1 MDKIIRVGV
10 VAVQGAFEE
19 HCAALDKLGVLVTQ
33 IRSPSDLSKNVDGL
47 IFPGGESTAQGKLLR
62 ESGLFDMILP
72 MIKNGLPVYGTC
84 AGMVLLAKRI
94 ENDDRKHFAVMDI
107 TVKRNAYGRQLGSF
121 MTSGDFGEMGKIPMY
136 FIRAPYITSVGQ
148 NVMALSSENGAI
160 TAAREGNM
168 LVTSF
173 HPEVTDD
180 LTVHSYF
187 LSMIQQ

>member
-1 MDKIIRVGV
+1 MDRSFTVGI

-19 HCAALDKLGVLVTQ
+19 HCSALGKLGVSVKE
-33 IRSPSDLSKNVDGL
+33 IRSVSDLSQNIDGL

-72 MIKNGLPVYGTC
+72 IIKGGLPVYGTC

-94 ENDDRKHFAVMDI
+94 ENDERKHFAVMDI

-121 MTSGDFGEMGKIPMY
+121 VTTGDFGDMGKIPMY
-136 FIRAPYITSVGQ
+136 FIRAPYISSVGKD
-148 NVMALSSENGAI
+148 VVVLSSESGAI
-160 TAAREGNM
+160 TAAREANM

-187 LSMIQQ
+187 LSMIS

>member
-1 MDKIIRVGV
+1 MDRTLNVGV
-10 VAVQGAFEE
+10 IAVQGAFEE
-19 HCAALDKLGVLVTQ
+19 HCRALRKLGASVRE
-33 IRSPSDLSKNVDGL
+33 IRSVSDLSTKPDGL

-72 MIKNGLPVYGTC
+72 MIQGGLPVYGTC

-107 TVKRNAYGRQLGSF
+107 TVRRNAYGRQLGSF
-121 MTSGDFGEMGKIPMY
+121 MTTGDFAGMGNIPMY
-136 FIRAPYITSVGQ
+136 FIRAPYISSAGKDVI
-148 NVMALSSENGAI
+148 VLSSRNGEI
-160 TAAREGNM
+160 TAAREANM

-187 LSMIQQ
+187 LSMIP

>member
-1 MDKIIRVGV
+1 MNRIFTVGV

-19 HCAALDKLGVLVTQ
+19 HCSALGKLGVSVKE
-33 IRSPSDLSKNVDGL
+33 IRSPSDLSPNIDGL

-72 MIKNGLPVYGTC
+72 MIKGGLPVYGTC

-94 ENDDRKHFAVMDI
+94 ENDVRKHFAVMDI

-121 MTSGDFGEMGKIPMY
+121 MTTGDFGGMGKIPMY
-136 FIRAPYITSVGQ
+136 FIRAPYISSVGKD
-148 NVMALSSENGAI
+148 VMILSSDNGVI
-160 TAAREGNM
+160 TAAREANM

-173 HPEVTDD
+173 HPEITDD

-187 LSMIQQ
+187 LSMMQ

>member
-1 MDKIIRVGV
+1 MDRIFTVGV

-19 HCAALDKLGVLVTQ
+19 HCSALGKLGVSVKE
-33 IRSPSDLSKNVDGL
+33 IRSVSDLSQNIDGL

-72 MIKNGLPVYGTC
+72 IIKGGLPVYGTC

-94 ENDDRKHFAVMDI
+94 ENDERKHFAVMDI

-121 MTSGDFGEMGKIPMY
+121 VTTGDFGGMGDIPMY
-136 FIRAPYITSVGQ
+136 FIRAPYISSVGKD
-148 NVMALSSENGAI
+148 VVVLSSESGAI
-160 TAAREGNM
+160 TAAREANM

-187 LSMIQQ
+187 LSMIS

>member
-1 MDKIIRVGV
+1 MDRIFTVGV

-19 HCAALDKLGVLVTQ
+19 HCSALGKLGVSVKE
-33 IRSPSDLSKNVDGL
+33 IRSVSDLSQNIDGL

-72 MIKNGLPVYGTC
+72 MIKGGLPVYGTC

-94 ENDDRKHFAVMDI
+94 ENDERKHFAVMDI

-121 MTSGDFGEMGKIPMY
+121 VTTGDFGDMGRIPMY
-136 FIRAPYITSVGQ
+136 FIRAPYISSVGKD
-148 NVMALSSENGAI
+148 VVVLSSENGAI
-160 TAAREGNM
+160 TAAREANM

-173 HPEVTDD
+173 HPEITDD

-187 LSMIQQ
+187 LSMIS

>member
-1 MDKIIRVGV
+1 MDRSLTVGV

-19 HCAALDKLGVLVTQ
+19 HCSALRKLGVSVKE
-33 IRSPSDLSKNVDGL
+33 IRSASDLSTKVDGL
-47 IFPGGESTAQGKLLR
+47 VFPGGESTAQGKLLR
-62 ESGLFDMILP
+62 ESGLFDLILP
-72 MIKNGLPVYGTC
+72 MIKGGLPVYGTC

-94 ENDDRKHFAVMDI
+94 ENDNRRHFAVMDI

-121 MTSGDFGEMGKIPMY
+121 MTRGDFGGMGDIPMY
-136 FIRAPYITSVGQ
+136 FIRAPYISSVGKD
-148 NVMALSSENGAI
+148 VVVLSSENGAI
-160 TAAREGNM
+160 TAAREANM

-187 LSMIQQ
+187 LSMIS

>member
-1 MDKIIRVGV
+1 MDRSFTVGI

-19 HCAALDKLGVLVTQ
+19 HCSALGKLGVSVKE
-33 IRSPSDLSKNVDGL
+33 IRSVSDLSQNIEGL

-72 MIKNGLPVYGTC
+72 MIKGGLPVYGTC

-94 ENDDRKHFAVMDI
+94 ENDERKHFAVMDI

-121 MTSGDFGEMGKIPMY
+121 MTTGDFGDMGRIPMY
-136 FIRAPYITSVGQ
+136 FIRAPYISSVGKD
-148 NVMALSSENGAI
+148 VVVLSSENGAI
-160 TAAREGNM
+160 TAAREANM

-173 HPEVTDD
+173 HPEITDD

-187 LSMIQQ
+187 LSMIS

>member
-1 MDKIIRVGV
+1 MDRIFTVGV

-19 HCAALDKLGVLVTQ
+19 HCSALGKLGVSVKE
-33 IRSPSDLSKNVDGL
+33 IRSVSDLYQNIDGL

-72 MIKNGLPVYGTC
+72 IIKGGLPVYGTC

-94 ENDDRKHFAVMDI
+94 ENDERKHFAVMDI

-121 MTSGDFGEMGKIPMY
+121 VTTGDFGDMGKIPMY
-136 FIRAPYITSVGQ
+136 FIRAPYISSVGKD
-148 NVMALSSENGAI
+148 VVVLSSESGAI
-160 TAAREGNM
+160 TAAREANM

-173 HPEVTDD
+173 HPE
-180 LTVHSYF
+180 S
-187 LSMIQQ
+187 SK

>member
-1 MDKIIRVGV
+1 MNRIFTVGV

-19 HCAALDKLGVLVTQ
+19 HCSALGKLGVSVKG
-33 IRSPSDLSKNVDGL
+33 IRSPSDLSPNIDGL

-72 MIKNGLPVYGTC
+72 MIKGGLPVYGTC

-121 MTSGDFGEMGKIPMY
+121 MTTGDFGGMGKIPMY
-136 FIRAPYITSVGQ
+136 FIRAPYISSVGKD
-148 NVMALSSENGAI
+148 VMILSSDNGVI
-160 TAAREGNM
+160 TAAREANM

-173 HPEVTDD
+173 HPEITND
-180 LTVHSYF
+180 LTVHYYF
-187 LSMIQQ
+187 LSMMQ

>member
-1 MDKIIRVGV
+1 MDRSFTVGV

-19 HCAALDKLGVLVTQ
+19 HCSALRKLGISVRE
-33 IRSPSDLSKNVDGL
+33 IRSASDLSTKVDGL
-47 IFPGGESTAQGKLLR
+47 VFPGGESTAQGKLLR
-62 ESGLFDMILP
+62 ESGLFDLILP
-72 MIKNGLPVYGTC
+72 MIKGGLPVYGTC

-94 ENDDRKHFAVMDI
+94 ENDDRRHFAVMDI

-121 MTSGDFGEMGKIPMY
+121 MTRGDFGGMGDIPMY
-136 FIRAPYITSVGQ
+136 FIRAPYISSVGKD
-148 NVMALSSENGAI
+148 VVVLSSDNGAI
-160 TAAREGNM
+160 TAAREANM

-187 LSMIQQ
+187 LSMIS

>member
-1 MDKIIRVGV
+1 MNRIFTVGV

-19 HCAALDKLGVLVTQ
+19 HCSALGKLGVSVKE
-33 IRSPSDLSKNVDGL
+33 IRSPSDLSPNIDGL

-72 MIKNGLPVYGTC
+72 MIKGGLPVYGTC

-94 ENDDRKHFAVMDI
+94 ENDERKHFAVMDI

-121 MTSGDFGEMGKIPMY
+121 MTTGDFGGMGKIPMY
-136 FIRAPYITSVGQ
+136 FIRAPYISSVGKD
-148 NVMALSSENGAI
+148 VMILSSDNGVI
-160 TAAREGNM
+160 TAAREANM

-173 HPEVTDD
+173 HPEITDD
-180 LTVHSYF
+180 LTVHYYF
-187 LSMIQQ
+187 LSMMQ

>member
-1 MDKIIRVGV
+1 MNRIFTVGV

-19 HCAALDKLGVLVTQ
+19 HCSALGKLGVSVKE
-33 IRSPSDLSKNVDGL
+33 IRSPSDLSPNIDGL

-72 MIKNGLPVYGTC
+72 IIKGGLPVYGTC

-94 ENDDRKHFAVMDI
+94 ENDERKHFAVMDI

-121 MTSGDFGEMGKIPMY
+121 VTTGDFGDMGKIPMY
-136 FIRAPYITSVGQ
+136 FIRAPYISSVGKD
-148 NVMALSSENGAI
+148 VVVLSSESGAI
-160 TAAREGNM
+160 TAAREANM

-187 LSMIQQ
+187 LSMIS

>member
-1 MDKIIRVGV
+1 MDRIFTVGV

-19 HCAALDKLGVLVTQ
+19 HCSALRKLGVSVKE
-33 IRSPSDLSKNVDGL
+33 IRSASDLSIKIDG
-47 IFPGGESTAQGKLLR
+47 IVFPGGESTAQGKLLR

-72 MIKNGLPVYGTC
+72 MIKGGLPVYGTC

-94 ENDDRKHFAVMDI
+94 ENDDRRHFAVMDI

-121 MTSGDFGEMGKIPMY
+121 MTTGDFGGLGDIPMY
-136 FIRAPYITSVGQ
+136 FIRAPYISSVGKD
-148 NVMALSSENGAI
+148 VVVLSSEHRAI
-160 TAAREGNM
+160 TAAKEANM

-187 LSMIQQ
+187 LSMIP

>member
-1 MDKIIRVGV
+1 MDRVFTVGV

-19 HCAALDKLGVLVTQ
+19 HCSALDKLGASVKE
-33 IRSPSDLSKNVDGL
+33 IRSVSDLSQNIDGL

-72 MIKNGLPVYGTC
+72 MIKAGLPVYGTC

-94 ENDDRKHFAVMDI
+94 ENEERKHFAVMDI

-121 MTSGDFGEMGKIPMY
+121 MTTGDFGGMGKIPMY
-136 FIRAPYITSVGQ
+136 FIRAPYISSVGKD
-148 NVMALSSENGAI
+148 VVVLSSENGAI
-160 TAAREGNM
+160 TAAREENM

-173 HPEVTDD
+173 HPEITED

-187 LSMIQQ
+187 LSMIS

>member
-1 MDKIIRVGV
+1 MDRIFTVGV

-19 HCAALDKLGVLVTQ
+19 HCSALGKLGVSVKE
-33 IRSPSDLSKNVDGL
+33 IRSVSDLSQNIDGL

-72 MIKNGLPVYGTC
+72 IIKGGLPVYGTC

-94 ENDDRKHFAVMDI
+94 ENDERKHFAVMDI

-121 MTSGDFGEMGKIPMY
+121 VTTGDFGDMGKIPMY
-136 FIRAPYITSVGQ
+136 FIRAPYISSVGKD
-148 NVMALSSENGAI
+148 VVVLSSESGAI
-160 TAAREGNM
+160 TAAREANM

-187 LSMIQQ
+187 LSMIS

>member
-1 MDKIIRVGV
+1 M
-10 VAVQGAFEE
+10 
-19 HCAALDKLGVLVTQ
+19 
-33 IRSPSDLSKNVDGL
+33 DLSQNIDGL

-62 ESGLFDMILP
+62 ESGLFDLILP
-72 MIKNGLPVYGTC
+72 LIRGGLPVYGTC

-107 TVKRNAYGRQLGSF
+107 AVRRNAYGRQLGSF
-121 MTSGDFGEMGKIPMY
+121 MTTGDFAGMGDIPMS
-136 FIRAPYITSVGQ
+136 FIRAPYISSAGKDV
-148 NVMALSSENGAI
+148 VVLSSEDGAI
-160 TAAREGNM
+160 TAAREANM

-187 LSMIQQ
+187 LSMIP

>member
-1 MDKIIRVGV
+1 MDRIFTVGV

-19 HCAALDKLGVLVTQ
+19 HCSALGKLGVSVKE
-33 IRSPSDLSKNVDGL
+33 IRSVSDLSQNIDGL

-72 MIKNGLPVYGTC
+72 IIKGGLPVYGTC

-94 ENDDRKHFAVMDI
+94 ENDVRKHFAVMDI

-121 MTSGDFGEMGKIPMY
+121 VTTGDFGDMGKIPMY
-136 FIRAPYITSVGQ
+136 FIRAPYISSVGKD
-148 NVMALSSENGAI
+148 VVVLSSESGAI
-160 TAAREGNM
+160 TAAREANM

-187 LSMIQQ
+187 LSMIS

>member
-1 MDKIIRVGV
+1 MDRIYTVGV

-19 HCAALDKLGVLVTQ
+19 HCSALGKLGVSVKE
-33 IRSPSDLSKNVDGL
+33 IRSVSDLSQNIDGL

-72 MIKNGLPVYGTC
+72 IIKGGLPVYGTC

-94 ENDDRKHFAVMDI
+94 ENDERKHFAVMDI

-121 MTSGDFGEMGKIPMY
+121 VTTGDFGDMGKIPMY
-136 FIRAPYITSVGQ
+136 FIRAPYISSVGKD
-148 NVMALSSENGAI
+148 VVVLSSESGAI
-160 TAAREGNM
+160 TAAREANM

-187 LSMIQQ
+187 LSMIS

>member
-1 MDKIIRVGV
+1 MDRSFTVGV

-19 HCAALDKLGVLVTQ
+19 HCSALRKLGVSVRE
-33 IRSPSDLSKNVDGL
+33 IRSASDLSTKVDGL
-47 IFPGGESTAQGKLLR
+47 VFPGGESTAQGKLLR
-62 ESGLFDMILP
+62 ESGLFDLILP
-72 MIKNGLPVYGTC
+72 MIKGGLPVYGTC

-94 ENDDRKHFAVMDI
+94 ENDDRRHFAVMDI

-121 MTSGDFGEMGKIPMY
+121 MTRGDFGGMGDIPMY
-136 FIRAPYITSVGQ
+136 FIRAPYILSVGKD
-148 NVMALSSENGAI
+148 VVVLSSENGAI
-160 TAAREGNM
+160 TAAREANM

-187 LSMIQQ
+187 LSMIS

>member
-1 MDKIIRVGV
+1 MDRSFTVGV

-19 HCAALDKLGVLVTQ
+19 HCSALGKLGVSVKE
-33 IRSPSDLSKNVDGL
+33 IRSVSDLYQNIDGL

-72 MIKNGLPVYGTC
+72 KIKGGLPVYGTC

-94 ENDDRKHFAVMDI
+94 ENDERKHFAVMDI

-121 MTSGDFGEMGKIPMY
+121 VTTGDFGDMGKIPMY
-136 FIRAPYITSVGQ
+136 FIRAPYISSVGKD
-148 NVMALSSENGAI
+148 VVVLSSESGAI
-160 TAAREGNM
+160 TAAREANM

-187 LSMIQQ
+187 LSMIS

>member
-1 MDKIIRVGV
+1 MNRIFTVGV

-19 HCAALDKLGVLVTQ
+19 HCSALGKLGVSVKE
-33 IRSPSDLSKNVDGL
+33 IRSPSDLSPNIDGL

-72 MIKNGLPVYGTC
+72 MIKGGLPVYGTC

-94 ENDDRKHFAVMDI
+94 ENDVRKHFAVMDI

-121 MTSGDFGEMGKIPMY
+121 MTTGDFGGMGKIPMY
-136 FIRAPYITSVGQ
+136 FIRAPYISSVGKD
-148 NVMALSSENGAI
+148 VMILSSDNGMI
-160 TAAREGNM
+160 TAAREANM

-173 HPEVTDD
+173 HPEITDD
-180 LTVHSYF
+180 LTVHYYF
-187 LSMIQQ
+187 LSMMQ

>member
-1 MDKIIRVGV
+1 MDRIFTVGV

-19 HCAALDKLGVLVTQ
+19 HCSALGKLGVSVKE
-33 IRSPSDLSKNVDGL
+33 IRSVSDLYQNIDGL

-72 MIKNGLPVYGTC
+72 IIKGGLPVYGTC

-121 MTSGDFGEMGKIPMY
+121 MTTGDFGGMGKIPMY
-136 FIRAPYITSVGQ
+136 FIRAPYISSVGKD
-148 NVMALSSENGAI
+148 VMILSSDNGVI
-160 TAAREGNM
+160 TAAREANM

-173 HPEVTDD
+173 HPEITND
-180 LTVHSYF
+180 LTVHYYF
-187 LSMIQQ
+187 LSMMQ

>member
-1 MDKIIRVGV
+1 MDRSFTVGV

-19 HCAALDKLGVLVTQ
+19 HCSALGKLGVSVKE
-33 IRSPSDLSKNVDGL
+33 IRSVSDLYQNIDGL

-72 MIKNGLPVYGTC
+72 MIKGGLPVYGTC

-94 ENDDRKHFAVMDI
+94 ENDERKHFAVMDI

-121 MTSGDFGEMGKIPMY
+121 MTKGDFGGMGDIPMY
-136 FIRAPYITSVGQ
+136 FIRAPYISSVGKD
-148 NVMALSSENGAI
+148 VVVLSSESGAI
-160 TAAREGNM
+160 TAAREANM

-187 LSMIQQ
+187 LSMIS

>member
-1 MDKIIRVGV
+1 MDRIFTVGV

-19 HCAALDKLGVLVTQ
+19 HCSALGKLGVSVKE
-33 IRSPSDLSKNVDGL
+33 IRSVSDLSQNIDGL

-72 MIKNGLPVYGTC
+72 MIKRGLPVYGTC

-94 ENDDRKHFAVMDI
+94 ENDERKHFAVMDI

-121 MTSGDFGEMGKIPMY
+121 VTTGDFGDMGKIPMY
-136 FIRAPYITSVGQ
+136 FIRAPYISSVGKD
-148 NVMALSSENGAI
+148 VVVLSSESGAI
-160 TAAREGNM
+160 TAAREANM

-187 LSMIQQ
+187 LSMIS

>member
-1 MDKIIRVGV
+1 MDRIFTVGV

-19 HCAALDKLGVLVTQ
+19 HCSALGKLGVSVKE
-33 IRSPSDLSKNVDGL
+33 IRSVSDLSQNIDGL

-72 MIKNGLPVYGTC
+72 IIKGGLPVYGTC

-94 ENDDRKHFAVMDI
+94 ENDERKHFAVMDI

-121 MTSGDFGEMGKIPMY
+121 VTTVDFGDMGKIPMY
-136 FIRAPYITSVGQ
+136 FIRAPYISSVGKD
-148 NVMALSSENGAI
+148 VVVLSSESGAI
-160 TAAREGNM
+160 TAAREANM

-187 LSMIQQ
+187 LSMIS

>member
-1 MDKIIRVGV
+1 MDRTLNVGV
-10 VAVQGAFEE
+10 IAVQGAFEE
-19 HCAALDKLGVLVTQ
+19 HCRALRKLGASVRE
-33 IRSPSDLSKNVDGL
+33 IRSVSDLSSKPDGL

-72 MIKNGLPVYGTC
+72 MIQGGLPVYGTC
-84 AGMVLLAKRI
+84 AGMVLLAQRI

-107 TVKRNAYGRQLGSF
+107 TVRRNAYGRQLGSF
-121 MTSGDFGEMGKIPMY
+121 MTTGDFAGMGNIPMY
-136 FIRAPYITSVGQ
+136 FIRAPYISSAGK
-148 NVMALSSENGAI
+148 NVLVLSSEDGAI
-160 TAAREGNM
+160 TAAREANM

-187 LSMIQQ
+187 LSMIP

>member
-1 MDKIIRVGV
+1 MDRIFTVGV

-19 HCAALDKLGVLVTQ
+19 HCSALGKLGVSVKE
-33 IRSPSDLSKNVDGL
+33 IRSVSDLSQNIDGL
-47 IFPGGESTAQGKLLR
+47 IFPGGESTAQGQLLR

-72 MIKNGLPVYGTC
+72 MIKGGLPVYGTC

-94 ENDDRKHFAVMDI
+94 ENDERKHFAVMDI

-121 MTSGDFGEMGKIPMY
+121 VTTGDFGDMGKIPMY
-136 FIRAPYITSVGQ
+136 FIRAPYISSVGKD
-148 NVMALSSENGAI
+148 VVVLSSESGAI
-160 TAAREGNM
+160 TAAREANM

-187 LSMIQQ
+187 LSMIS

>member
-1 MDKIIRVGV
+1 MNRIFTVGV

-19 HCAALDKLGVLVTQ
+19 HCSALGKLGVSVKE
-33 IRSPSDLSKNVDGL
+33 IRSPSDLSPNIDGL

-72 MIKNGLPVYGTC
+72 MIKGGLPVYGTC

-94 ENDDRKHFAVMDI
+94 ENDERKHFAVMDI

-121 MTSGDFGEMGKIPMY
+121 MTTGDFGGMGKIPMY
-136 FIRAPYITSVGQ
+136 FIRAPYISSVGKD
-148 NVMALSSENGAI
+148 VMILSSDNGVI
-160 TAAREGNM
+160 TAAREANM

-173 HPEVTDD
+173 HPEITDD

-187 LSMIQQ
+187 LSMMQ

>member
-1 MDKIIRVGV
+1 MDRIFTVGV

-19 HCAALDKLGVLVTQ
+19 HCSALGKLGVSVKE
-33 IRSPSDLSKNVDGL
+33 IRSPSDLSPNIDGL

-72 MIKNGLPVYGTC
+72 MIKGGLPVYGTC

-121 MTSGDFGEMGKIPMY
+121 MTTGDFGGMGKIPMY
-136 FIRAPYITSVGQ
+136 FIRAPYISSVGKD
-148 NVMALSSENGAI
+148 VMILSSDNGVI
-160 TAAREGNM
+160 TAAREANM

-173 HPEVTDD
+173 HPEITND
-180 LTVHSYF
+180 LTVHYYF
-187 LSMIQQ
+187 LSMMQ

>member
-1 MDKIIRVGV
+1 MDRSFTVGV

-19 HCAALDKLGVLVTQ
+19 HCSALGKLGVSVKE
-33 IRSPSDLSKNVDGL
+33 IRSVSDLYQNIDGL

-72 MIKNGLPVYGTC
+72 KIKGGLPVYGTC

-94 ENDDRKHFAVMDI
+94 ENDERKHFAVMDI

-121 MTSGDFGEMGKIPMY
+121 MTTGDFGDMGRIPMY
-136 FIRAPYITSVGQ
+136 FIRAPYISSVGKD
-148 NVMALSSENGAI
+148 VAVLSSENGAI
-160 TAAREGNM
+160 TAAREANM

-173 HPEVTDD
+173 HPEITDD

-187 LSMIQQ
+187 LSMIS

>member
-1 MDKIIRVGV
+1 MDRSFTVGV

-19 HCAALDKLGVLVTQ
+19 HCSALGKLGVSVKE
-33 IRSPSDLSKNVDGL
+33 IRSVSDLSQNIDGL

-72 MIKNGLPVYGTC
+72 IIKGGLPVYGTC

-94 ENDDRKHFAVMDI
+94 ENDERKHFAVMDI

-121 MTSGDFGEMGKIPMY
+121 VTTGDFGDMGKIPMY
-136 FIRAPYITSVGQ
+136 FIRAPYISSVGKD
-148 NVMALSSENGAI
+148 VVVLSSESGAI
-160 TAAREGNM
+160 TAAREANM

-187 LSMIQQ
+187 LSMIS

>member
-1 MDKIIRVGV
+1 MDRSFTVGI

-19 HCAALDKLGVLVTQ
+19 HCSALGKLGVSVKE
-33 IRSPSDLSKNVDGL
+33 IRSVSDLSQNIDGL

-72 MIKNGLPVYGTC
+72 MIKGGLPVYGTC

-94 ENDDRKHFAVMDI
+94 ENDERKHFAVMDI

-121 MTSGDFGEMGKIPMY
+121 VTTGDFGDMGKIPMY
-136 FIRAPYITSVGQ
+136 FIRAPYISSVGKD
-148 NVMALSSENGAI
+148 VVVLSSESGAI
-160 TAAREGNM
+160 TAAREANM

-187 LSMIQQ
+187 LSMIS

>member
-1 MDKIIRVGV
+1 MDRSFTVGV

-19 HCAALDKLGVLVTQ
+19 HSSALRKLGVSVKE
-33 IRSPSDLSKNVDGL
+33 IRSASDLYTKVDGL
-47 IFPGGESTAQGKLLR
+47 VFPGGESTAQGKLLR

-72 MIKNGLPVYGTC
+72 MIKGGLPVYGTC

-94 ENDDRKHFAVMDI
+94 ENDDRRHFAVMDI

-121 MTSGDFGEMGKIPMY
+121 MTRGDFGGMGDIPMY
-136 FIRAPYITSVGQ
+136 FIRAPYISSVGKD
-148 NVMALSSENGAI
+148 VVILSSENGAI
-160 TAAREGNM
+160 TAAREANM

-187 LSMIQQ
+187 LSMIS